1 MRCLFLLSEIYLNK
15 PNCSLPFYLDFYL
28 VKDTNPEFLDEWCQR
43 YVDRSIKVKSA
54 YTTFWNKLDALYVG
68 LPAKSLKEQA
78 SAWKAAV
85 IDKKKA
91 ENILQNY
98 VSWVMHQVA
107 AAWFDN
113 LSDMF
118 PYPFTK
124 EEVIFVLFESNIN
137 IKEREV
143 TDNVQVQYALRV
155 EDYGSH
161 GVLPALRTATAT
173 NAAGADKPLYPDI
186 PVDELLK
193 SFARAP
199 RRELSQSPPVGHS
212 KETEDEEV
220 DNEGYWLGIQKGL
233 GISEIEDPRLKQFA
247 SNLHSSKFG
256 LTLRPIG
263 NSQTLFL
270 GEDEWNCWF
279 ADVLSATALHMSS
292 NAASQPTGFSLE
304 TQMPFGDGI
313 KLKFS
318 TSQVRKVFD
327 VPEAV
332 PTDMG
337 LISNTSTLAYGLEDG
352 MTAETKVSDLIRYV
366 GLDSLEQSPL
376 IKAVGN
382 QLRVSLHTGEKV
394 RNAIWFQPDRGYRLV
409 ERLQWKFDASTLN
422 QFFSFCKV
430 PLTIESAFFVTSRG
444 GSWRPGKKDGKVS
457 PSVAKEAQLR
467 IEMAIKGPEPLYLL
481 GSITIQQRRCMVVLT
496 ATNSTWDA
504 FFKWLSE
511 NFDLNIGEI
520 KEILDGATQFVSN
533 ILPRRLS
540 LEIEYA
546 DNKTTLRNWSVAVE
560 ITIKS
565 VSFLLTYSSS
575 GKTLRGQIWLPKVA
589 RGAES
594 LLPGWEASD
603 EFQPLNPGAQSELD
617 LADLNPGG
625 GVVDVPT
632 FLPTKL
638 KELAVEINKDSIS
651 FYSSLECRAPS
662 AKEQIPA
669 IQLTSVALYAC
680 YYFKA
685 PEDFIAELSFFSN
698 LRQPPKKSD
707 EDDEETTNVATDGRL
722 DGTIGYNGGKWTLQG
737 SIRTLSF
744 RTVYQLLDPQA
755 QEDIAS
761 ALGNMEL
768 STLDLEYNY
777 EKGLGS
783 DFTLAGTIKL
793 GVLDLS
799 MSYHYTKDGWEFTAE
814 LATSNK
820 NATLGSVLN
829 SIIGEH
835 DEEMLPDFVPKIPLA
850 GDTNHKLI
858 SLHCARM
865 VKSETSGKA
874 AGSQVKR
881 ADSFILFK
889 AALSIRL
896 IKETYVKVSFVQY
909 RDLALDAKSP
919 PKRIF
924 KVALASLPSVAVPT
938 VGELPQPFDEMA
950 YMWVQDN
957 STVKPGL
964 TQQDVE
970 YINRNFLVAKEDAQ
984 GSGEWLLFRD
994 ERKPDARKPA
1004 DIVVATGS
1012 HFIIVQ
1018 KTANQRR
1025 AILDYTFKSEKKSNS
1040 FGSGRTPRA
1049 VTAGG
1054 GGGNGNSAMASCKK
1068 TAGKNRVPYTISYC
1082 ANMVLQAQ
1090 SPSVTSASS
1099 TKTIPSPSSWMH
1111 RSS

>member
-1 MRCLFLLSEIYLNK
+1 MSFNRFNS
-15 PNCSLPFYLDFYL
+15 SLPFYLEET
-28 VKDTNPEFLDEWCQR
+28 VNPEFLDEWCQR

-54 YTTFWNKLDALYVG
+54 YTTFWDKLDTIYAG
-68 LPAKSLKEQA
+68 LPAKRLKEQA

-85 IDKKKA
+85 IDKNKA
-91 ENILQNY
+91 DNILQNY
-98 VSWVMHQVA
+98 VSWVMHQVG
-107 AAWFDN
+107 AAWYDN

-118 PYPFTK
+118 PYLVAK
-124 EEVIFVLFESNIN
+124 EEVIFVLFESNIDTE
-137 IKEREV
+137 KREV
-143 TDNVQVQYALRV
+143 TDNVQVQYEHHVR
-155 EDYGSH
+155 DYGSH
-161 GVLPALRTATAT
+161 GVLPASRTATAT
-173 NAAGADKPLYPDI
+173 NAAGMDKPLYPDI
-186 PVDELLK
+186 PVDQLLK

-199 RRELSQSPPVGHS
+199 GREFSPFDPVMYS
-212 KETEDEEV
+212 SEIEAEEV
-220 DNEGYWLGIQKGL
+220 DNQGYWLGTQKGI

-263 NSQTLFL
+263 SSQTLFL

-292 NAASQPTGFSLE
+292 NAVSQPSGFSLE
-304 TQMPFGDGI
+304 TQMPFGNGI
-313 KLKFS
+313 RLKFS

-352 MTAETKVSDLIRYV
+352 MTAEAKVSDLIKYV

-382 QLRVSLHTGEKV
+382 QLKVSLHTGEKV

-444 GSWRPGKKDGKVS
+444 GSWRPGKKDGKIS

-504 FFKWLSE
+504 FFKWLSQ

-520 KEILDGATQFVSN
+520 KDILDGAKQFVSN

-540 LEIEYA
+540 LEIEYVG
-546 DNKTTLRNWSVAVE
+546 NKTTLRNWSVAVE
-560 ITIKS
+560 IAIKS

-575 GKTLRGQIWLPKVA
+575 SKTLRGQIWLPKVA

-594 LLPGWEASD
+594 LLPGWEPSD

-617 LADLNPGG
+617 LADLNPSG
-625 GVVDVPT
+625 GVVEVPT

-638 KELAVEINKDSIS
+638 KELAVEINKESIS
-651 FYSSLECRAPS
+651 FYSSLEYRAPS

-669 IQLTSVALYAC
+669 IQLQSVALYAC

-698 LRQPPKKSD
+698 LRQPPKKPAD
-707 EDDEETTNVATDGRL
+707 HGEDDEEITNFATDGRL

-761 ALGNMEL
+761 VLGNMEL

-783 DFTLAGTIKL
+783 DFTLTGTIKL
-793 GVLDLS
+793 GELDLS
-799 MSYHYTKDGWEFTAE
+799 MSYVYNKDGWEFIAE

-820 NATLGSVLN
+820 NATLGSVLK

-835 DEEMLPDFVPKIPLA
+835 DEEMLPDFVANIPLA
-850 GDTNHKLI
+850 GDNSNKLV
-858 SLHCARM
+858 SLYCARM
-865 VKSETSGKA
+865 AKSDTSGKA

-896 IKETYVKVSFVQY
+896 IKDTYVKVSFVQY
-909 RDLALDAKSP
+909 RDLVLDAKSP

-924 KVALASLPSVAVPT
+924 KIALASLPPVAVPT

-957 STVKPGL
+957 SKTGKAGL
-964 TQQDVE
+964 MQQDVE
-970 YINRNFLVAKEDAQ
+970 YINRNFLVAKSGAQ

-1004 DIVVATGS
+1004 DIVVAAGS

-1018 KTANQRR
+1018 KSASQRR
-1025 AILDYTFKSEKKSNS
+1025 AILDYTFKSEKKTKSLQ
-1040 FGSGRTPRA
+1040 SGKTPRA
-1049 VTAGG
+1049 VASGG
-1054 GGGNGNSAMASCKK
+1054 ASGGNGNSSMASCKK
-1068 TAGKNRVPYTISYC
+1068 TAGENLSHI
-1082 ANMVLQAQ
+1082 
-1090 SPSVTSASS
+1090 
-1099 TKTIPSPSSWMH
+1099 
-1111 RSS
+1111 